1 MKQFLSELKRTHS
14 CGALSLQDKGKS
26 VVLFGWV
33 SIRRDHGGLVFIDVR
48 DREGITQIVL
58 DPKKSLD
65 LKKVASEVRGEYV
78 VAVEGVVS
86 SRPDGMVNKK
96 IPTGEIEVLAS
107 RFEILNR
114 SETPPFVISKPQDV
128 SEETRLK
135 YRYIDLRRPALQKNI
150 MVRHKVNH
158 IIRNY
163 FNAKGFLEIETPIL
177 TKSTP
182 EGARDYLVPSRIHP
196 GKFFA
201 LPQSPQ
207 ILKQIS
213 MIAGFDKYY
222 QVVRCFR
229 DEDLRADRQPEF
241 TQIDV
246 EMSFIV
252 PDDLFPIIEGMFVD
266 IYKEILGINLKTP
279 FPRLEHGES
288 MRRFGN
294 DKPDTRFGLELS
306 EITDL
311 VKGCEFKVFADAT
324 KAGIVRGLVVP
335 GKYSLSRKELDDLAV
350 FVKTYGAKGLAWV
363 KIAPDGWQSPIA
375 KFFDLKLQNKIN
387 ERMRAGESD
396 TLLFVADRF
405 DIANDALGN
414 LRNHLARKL
423 NLIPD
428 NLWNFVWV
436 THFPLFHYDYNEQR
450 YVPAHHPFSSPLPED
465 RDKLKKDPGAVRG
478 LTYDL
483 ALNGS
488 ELGSG
493 SIRIHDQELQSE
505 VFSLLKISKDEAK
518 NKFGFLLEALSYGAP
533 PHGGIA
539 LGIDRICMF
548 LCGATSIRDVIA
560 FPKTQK
566 AVDLMSDAPSEV
578 SQDQLSD
585 LRIRI
590 IPVKG

>member
-1 MKQFLSELKRTHS
+1 MKQFVSEIKRTHS
-14 CGALSLQDKGKS
+14 CGELSLKEKGKN

-33 SIRRDHGGLVFIDVR
+33 SIRRDHGGLVFIDLR
-48 DREGITQIVL
+48 DREGITQVVL
-58 DPKKSLD
+58 DPRKNAN
-65 LKKVASEVRGEYV
+65 LKKVASDVRSEYV
-78 VAVEGVVS
+78 VAVEGIVWA
-86 SRPDGMVNKK
+86 RPNGMINKK
-96 IPTGEIEVLAS
+96 LPTGEIEVLAS
-107 RFEILNR
+107 RFEVLNK

-135 YRYIDLRRPALQKNI
+135 YRYLDLRRSSLQRNI
-150 MVRHKVNH
+150 IVRHKVNH

-163 FNAKGFLEIETPIL
+163 FNSKGFLEIETPIL

-182 EGARDYLVPSRIHP
+182 EGARDYLVPSRVHP

-207 ILKQIS
+207 ILKQIT

-246 EMSFIV
+246 EMSFIT
-252 PDDLFPIIEGMFVD
+252 PEDLFPVIEGMFVD
-266 IYKEILGINLKTP
+266 IYQEILGVKLQTP
-279 FPRLEHGES
+279 FSRLEYDES

-311 VKGCEFKVFADAT
+311 VKGCEFKVFADAA
-324 KAGIVRGLVVP
+324 KAGVVKGLVIP
-335 GKYSLSRKELDDLAV
+335 GKYSLSRKDLDDLTEYI
-350 FVKTYGAKGLAWV
+350 KTYGAKGLAWV
-363 KIAPDGWQSPIA
+363 KITPEGWQSPIA
-375 KFFDLKLQNKIN
+375 KFIDEKLQKNIN
-387 ERMRAGESD
+387 ERMKAHESD

-414 LRNHLARKL
+414 LRNHIGKKF
-423 NLIPD
+423 NLIPEG
-428 NLWNFVWV
+428 LWNFVWV
-436 THFPLFHYDYNEQR
+436 THFPLFHFDYTDQR
-450 YVPAHHPFSSPLPED
+450 FVPAHHPFSSPLPED
-465 RDKLKKDPGAVRG
+465 REKLKKDPGAVRG

-493 SIRIHDQELQSE
+493 SVRIHDQELQSE
-505 VFSLLKISKDEAK
+505 VFTLLKISQKEAK
-518 NKFGFLLEALSYGAP
+518 EKFGFLLDALSYGAP

-539 LGIDRICMF
+539 LGIDRICML

-566 AVDLMSDAPSEV
+566 AIDLMSDAPSEV
-578 SQDQLSD
+578 TQDQLSE
-585 LRIRI
+585 LRIRTVPI
-590 IPVKG
+590 KG

>member
-1 MKQFLSELKRTHS
+1 MKQFVTDIKRTHS
-14 CGALSLQDKGKS
+14 CGSLSLRDKGKK

-33 SIRRDHGGLVFIDVR
+33 SVRRDHGGLVFIDLR

-58 DPKKSLD
+58 DPKKSPD

-78 VAVEGVVS
+78 VAAEGIVTA
-86 SRPDGMVNKK
+86 RPEGMVNTK
-96 IPTGEIEVLAS
+96 IPTGEIEVSAS

-114 SETPPFVISKPQDV
+114 SETPPFVISRPQDV

-135 YRYIDLRRPALQKNI
+135 YRYLDLRRPALQKNI
-150 MVRHKVNH
+150 IMRHRVNH

-163 FNAKGFLEIETPIL
+163 FYSKGFLEIETPIL

-182 EGARDYLVPSRIHP
+182 EGARDYLVPSRVHP

-241 TQIDV
+241 SQIDV
-246 EMSFIV
+246 EMSFIT
-252 PDDLFPIIEGMFVD
+252 PDDLFPVIEGMFVD
-266 IYKEILGINLKTP
+266 IYKEILGTNLKIP
-279 FPRLEHGES
+279 FPRLEHQES
-288 MRRFGN
+288 MSRFGN
-294 DKPDTRFGLELS
+294 DKPDTRFGMELS

-311 VKGCEFKVFADAT
+311 VKGCEFKVFADAA
-324 KAGIVRGLVVP
+324 KAGIVKGLVVP
-335 GKYSLSRKELDDLAV
+335 GKYSLSRKELDDLAG
-350 FVKTYGAKGLAWV
+350 FVKTYGAKGLVWV
-363 KIAPDGWQSPIA
+363 KITSEGWQSPVA
-375 KFFDLKLQNKIN
+375 KFFDQKSQNEISA
-387 ERMRAGESD
+387 RMKAKESD

-414 LRNHLARKL
+414 LRNHVARKL
-423 NLIPD
+423 NLIPEG
-428 NLWNFVWV
+428 LWNFVWV
-436 THFPLFHYDYNEQR
+436 THFPLFHYDYVEQR

-465 RDKLKKDPGAVRG
+465 RDKLKKDPGTVRG

-483 ALNGS
+483 ALNGL

-505 VFSLLKISKDEAK
+505 VFSLLNISKDEAQ

-539 LGIDRICMF
+539 LGIDRICML

-566 AVDLMSDAPSEV
+566 AVDLMSDAPSDV
-578 SQDQLSD
+578 AQDQLNE

-590 IPVKG
+590 VPVKG